1 MSDPFDKDPDDVLE
15 PDNSASRYGEDTL
28 EPDNPASLYEEGKF
42 DTAPDPPEPPGS
54 DTAIEA
60 DYSDVDP
67 EVRKLFWKLVL
78 GIKFALLALTLG
90 ALFVVFGENTTL
102 GGQLL
107 AFGLL
112 LTGYVAYQYR
122 ESKSRLDSGDDEVD
136 ETEETGDGNE
146 GDEGNKSEDGE
157 RGKSDE
163 QGTNNPEKPR
173 EER

>member
-15 PDNSASRYGEDTL
+15 PDNPASRYGEDVL
-28 EPDNPASLYEEGKF
+28 KPDNPASPYEEGKF

-90 ALFVVFGENTTL
+90 VLFVVFGERTSL

-112 LTGYVAYQYR
+112 LAGYVAYQYR
-122 ESKSRLDSGDDEVD
+122 ESKARLDSEEFGPDES
-136 ETEETGDGNE
+136 
-146 GDEGNKSEDGE
+146 KE
-157 RGKSDE
+157 R
-163 QGTNNPEKPR
+163 EKPDENKER
-173 EER
+173 EKHDESEGGDQREKDPENEQEPR